1 MILCALSSF
10 DRHRLDLAAS
20 AKIFYGCEKGWET
33 KIERD
38 NERPNENGCCINAA

>member
-10 DRHRLDLAAS
+10 DCHRLDLAAS

-33 KIERD
+33 KIKETMKGLMKMD
-38 NERPNENGCCINAA
+38 VV